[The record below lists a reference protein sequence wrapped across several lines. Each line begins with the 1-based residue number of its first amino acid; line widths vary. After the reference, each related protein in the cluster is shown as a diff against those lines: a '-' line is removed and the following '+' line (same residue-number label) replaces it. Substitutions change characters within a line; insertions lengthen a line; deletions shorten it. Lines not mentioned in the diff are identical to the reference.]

1 MVVVV
6 VGVRVVLLV
15 EDNLSKKNFLSFF
28 FSYSSLPYKRC
39 SVLGAQEPS
48 KFACVSDILSIQRT
62 IIEDTRTNYD
72 KNQKDKQSTTER
84 TGEEKGKERDEP
96 VTLYRAYT

>member
-15 EDNLSKKNFLSFF
+15 LRVKTFFFLSFF
-28 FSYSSLPYKRC
+28 PSYSSLLYKRC
-39 SVLGAQEPS
+39 SVLGAQEPFE
-48 KFACVSDILSIQRT
+48 FACVSDILSIQRT

-72 KNQKDKQSTTER
+72 KNQKDKQSTKER
-84 TGEEKGKERDEP
+84 TGEGKGKG
-96 VTLYRAYT
+96 

>member
-1 MVVVV
+1 M
-6 VGVRVVLLV
+6 L
-15 EDNLSKKNFLSFF
+15 D
-28 FSYSSLPYKRC
+28 
-39 SVLGAQEPS
+39 AQEPF
-48 KFACVSDILSIQRT
+48 KFTCVRHPIHTT

>member
-1 MVVVV
+1 M
-6 VGVRVVLLV
+6 RVALLV
-15 EDNLSKKNFLSFF
+15 EDNLSKKKFLSFF
-28 FSYSSLPYKRC
+28 FLILLCHIRGARCLALKNHPSSH
-39 SVLGAQEPS
+39 
-48 KFACVSDILSIQRT
+48 VSDILSIQRT